1 MVSQV
6 RPLKQLS
13 STLKFD
19 GEEYALAPIPFT

>member
-19 GEEYALAPIPFT
+19 GEEYALALP